1 MINSLSVLE
10 KMHNDNANMFAS
22 NIIEK
27 YKNRLDNLHSICLAD
42 FAFSYVCKKA
52 SNLQWNLKKSEAA
65 LFQYLLLMMLILIQI

>member
-1 MINSLSVLE
+1 MLKSLSVLE

-52 SNLQWNLKKSEAA
+52 SNLQFSLMKSEAA
-65 LFQYLLLMMLILIQI
+65 LLQYLLLIMLILIQI